1 MKTSKVAS
9 YPLVYGLARALVDA
23 SCIVLLLGGIDVRG
37 ELLTYIIIYNLLAF
51 GLQLPLGWIV
61 DSIHQPVLA
70 GVLGLVILSVA
81 IMLFIHPMEAII
93 LAGIGNALFHVFPQY
108 QYRFVK
114 YNPICTNAASR
125 SRRSPSC
132 TFTST

>member
-9 YPLVYGLARALVDA
+9 YLLVYGLVHAIVDA

-51 GLQLPLGWIV
+51 GLQLPIGLIV
-61 DSIHQPVLA
+61 DRIHQPVLA
-70 GVLGLVILSVA
+70 AVLGLVILSVA

-93 LAGIGNALFHVFPQY
+93 LAGIGNALFHVRPQY

-114 YNPICTNAASR
+114 YIPICTNGNSSAR
-125 SRRSPSC
+125 LP
-132 TFTST
+132 